1 MTPRLGQLRTIDRV
15 ASAAF
20 VTFIAVAS
28 VMSSAIAAP
37 VVGYSFEFTQGTGQ
51 PDLTLTPDAISNAVL
66 QGLRTGGITASSSP
80 RTADAVVNV
89 EVVASFEP
97 EFQSLRIVSGT
108 ISLRGPRPGAA
119 NFERPILLCQSS
131 IQAWRTSQNSQ
142 DAAYKVRNGIM
153 QQAAQFAQRCR
164 GELNGL

>member
-1 MTPRLGQLRTIDRV
+1 MVHRNSMTLLSTLGLALLTV
-15 ASAAF
+15 ASF
-20 VTFIAVAS
+20 VTSRAVAAN
-28 VMSSAIAAP
+28 VP
-37 VVGYSFEFTQGTGQ
+37 VVGYSFELTQGTGQ

>member
-1 MTPRLGQLRTIDRV
+1 MVHRNSMTLLSTLGLALLTV
-15 ASAAF
+15 ASF
-20 VTFIAVAS
+20 VTSRAVAAN
-28 VMSSAIAAP
+28 VP
-37 VVGYSFEFTQGTGQ
+37 VVGYSFELTQGTGQ

-108 ISLRGPRPGAA
+108 ISLPGPRPGAA

-164 GELNGL
+164 GEMNGL